1 MRRRHDAYGL
11 RARLTRS
18 ALRSCGSY
26 VSIPQANKTLQ
37 LLAIESLATY
47 ASLCSYFLVLAPNA
61 VHVDTLKQCDT
72 RTYSRRG
79 WW

>member
-1 MRRRHDAYGL
+1 MPRWSEPG
-11 RARLTRS
+11 RLHRVS
-18 ALRSCGSY
+18 YLGSY
-26 VSIPQANKTLQ
+26 LSIPQANKTLQ